1 MALDLYQAGV
11 LIGSVAPCR
20 GGCYA
25 YIPACEAIGQFHDI
39 DVAVHALAARAAP
52 EPVAA

>member
-11 LIGSVAPCR
+11 LIGSVVRCR

-25 YIPACEAIGQFHDI
+25 YTPAGEAIGQFHNI
-39 DVAVHALAARAAP
+39 DAAAYALAARAAP